1 MQQIHALGRRHPHP
15 YSLTPVKT
23 AEFKLGMRVR
33 RRTDESS
40 FVRDRRD
47 HPKLK
52 GRRAGIVVGMPERLG
67 ERHTSAAI
75 QWEGSTRVDHVLI
88 HRLEPLPKK
97 DQPVALGGTWQ
108 VEPGTL
114 LTKAKAIPSA

>member
-1 MQQIHALGRRHPHP
+1 MK
-15 YSLTPVKT
+15 S
-23 AEFKLGMRVR
+23 AEFQLGMRVR
-33 RRTDESS
+33 RRTDDSA

-52 GRRAGIVVGMPERLG
+52 GRRIGVVVGLPERLG
-67 ERHTSAAI
+67 ERHVAAAI

-88 HRLEPLPKK
+88 HRLEALAKK

-108 VEPGTL
+108 AEPGTML
-114 LTKAKAIPSA
+114 GKARAIPSA

>member
-1 MQQIHALGRRHPHP
+1 M
-15 YSLTPVKT
+15 KT
-23 AEFKLGMRVR
+23 ADFQLGMRVR

-52 GRRAGIVVGMPERLG
+52 GRRAGIVVGMPERMG
-67 ERHTSAAI
+67 ERHVAVAI

-88 HRLEPLPKK
+88 HRLEALPKRE
-97 DQPVALGGTWQ
+97 QPVALGGTWQ
-108 VEPGTL
+108 AEPGTMFSR
-114 LTKAKAIPSA
+114 AKAIPSA